1 MIGFFIERSVNV
13 LPFLVSLLQKKR
25 NSRTKGLIECALFH
39 QWAFLLLIRRG
50 NITRLWIIVDL
61 QGRGLRIRH
70 RYSRTR
76 NVLVS
81 WGRKICTYDWFM
93 CDGARGARR
102 RFGGAL
108 ILMDSFGTGSTEEM
122 NWELRPVDTD
132 GIIFWL
138 TGGFDSF
145 RLNNRRLFELLL
157 SKRDRWRVR
166 VPRNDLRSWY
176 VRRSI
181 GRTRLAVVDDVKAS
195 SSSSFSSSTLMWLLY
210 RGSLAVV
217 LVLVLGLLLLC
228 TGTIVGG
235 AESGGGGGG
244 DDEKRRRTL
253 EEVFRVLLV
262 FTRFEFE
269 LEHPLASRRGL
280 ACSSSSS
287 TRRRELND
295 LRRLYFILED
305 QRERETVKYKIDRAS
320 CQ

>member
-1 MIGFFIERSVNV
+1 M
-13 LPFLVSLLQKKR
+13 FLCR
-25 NSRTKGLIECALFH
+25 EAE
-39 QWAFLLLIRRG
+39 
-50 NITRLWIIVDL
+50 
-61 QGRGLRIRH
+61 
-70 RYSRTR
+70 
-76 NVLVS
+76 
-81 WGRKICTYDWFM
+81 KICTYDWCM
-93 CDGARGARR
+93 CDGAKGARR

-108 ILMDSFGTGSTEEM
+108 ILLDSLETGSTGEM

-132 GIIFWL
+132 GIILWL
-138 TGGFDSF
+138 TGGFESF

-181 GRTRLAVVDDVKAS
+181 GRTRLAVIDDVNAS

-210 RGSLAVV
+210 RGSLTLV
-217 LVLVLGLLLLC
+217 LVLVFDLLLLC
-228 TGTIVGG
+228 AGTIVGG
-235 AESGGGGGG
+235 GGEGGGG
-244 DDEKRRRTL
+244 DDEKRRRRWRKFF
-253 EEVFRVLLV
+253 VFFLV

-305 QRERETVKYKIDRAS
+305 QRERETMKYEINQAS
-320 CQ
+320 RH